1 VTGPAVF
8 VGDGAEVEVIA
19 LSWVRMSMQ

>member
-19 LSWVRMSMQ
+19 LSWVRMSMH